1 MYLLPLS
8 ALTYDIF
15 AKGKKLTRKRQCRV
29 NFLLSPTVWRQER
42 CCMRLGKSCTVYI
55 WHQVNAR
62 LQRLNREIMI
72 AARHS
77 SDKTVTVWHIVMVVT
92 RISLES
98 RSARYDDPEKFFAH
112 FSCLCQIWLS
122 LQPQHGPLTSNILDS
137 GYILTSWTGAEGGQK

>member
-1 MYLLPLS
+1 MLL
-8 ALTYDIF
+8 LTISSLKEKSLQENVSVELIF
-15 AKGKKLTRKRQCRV
+15 Y
-29 NFLLSPTVWRQER
+29 FPPTVWRQER
-42 CCMRLGKSCTVYI
+42 CCMRLGKSCTVFI

-92 RISLES
+92 RISPES
-98 RSARYDDPEKFFAH
+98 RSARYDDPEKIFAH

-122 LQPQHGPLTSNILDS
+122 LKPQHGPLTSNILDS
-137 GYILTSWTGAEGGQK
+137 GYILTSWTGAKGGQK